1 MKKIGLLYILTWLF
15 TVSLY
20 AQRKEQAEVVWFDG
34 RHPITYQLP
43 TDVEPVVMTA
53 LEMWKNDMLLVTG
66 MIPKVSGKATV
77 EVVKTTNL
85 PADGFRIYVKNKRII
100 IEGSNGRG
108 MAYGLLELSR
118 LADVSP
124 WV

>member
-1 MKKIGLLYILTWLF
+1 MKKLGLLYILTWLF

-53 LEMWKNDMLLVTG
+53 LEMWKTDML
-66 MIPKVSGKATV
+66 
-77 EVVKTTNL
+77 
-85 PADGFRIYVKNKRII
+85 
-100 IEGSNGRG
+100 
-108 MAYGLLELSR
+108 
-118 LADVSP
+118 
-124 WV
+124 